1 MQKAGM
7 LIFTTE
13 KLTSVLVLNFL
24 AIVEALAQLRGLER
38 GSMSHPVSLRGSRVR
53 TARTARTSRPRV
65 PEGVA
70 CSICALALVILK
82 KNVAGRRSVAKESFI
97 PEK

>member
-24 AIVEALAQLRGLER
+24 AIVEALAQLRVLEN
-38 GSMSHPVSLRGSRVR
+38 GSISDPASLHGSRVR
-53 TARTARTSRPRV
+53 TARTSRP
-65 PEGVA
+65 GVA

-82 KNVAGRRSVAKESFI
+82 KNVTGKRKESFI